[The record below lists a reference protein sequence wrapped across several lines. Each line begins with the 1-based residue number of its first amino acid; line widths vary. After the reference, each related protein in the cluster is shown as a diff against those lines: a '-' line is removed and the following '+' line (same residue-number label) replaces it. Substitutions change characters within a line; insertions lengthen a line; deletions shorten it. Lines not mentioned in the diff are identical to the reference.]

1 MRSPHGFRNGGE
13 SPTSRDRT
21 HFHST
26 VTAQK
31 LRRFNSLI
39 FLLRLASFSFSLASA
54 VFMLT
59 NSRGSGSPHWY
70 DFDAFRFAFVANAI
84 VALYSVFEMGTCV
97 WEFSRE
103 TTLWPEAFQVWFDFG
118 HDQVFSYLLL
128 SAGSAAAALA
138 RTMRGGDTC
147 TANKAFCLQ
156 SDVAIGLGFAA
167 FLFLAFSSCFSGFR
181 VACFLITGSRFHLY

>member
-1 MRSPHGFRNGGE
+1 MPSPHAFRNGE
-13 SPTSRDRT
+13 SPTSRDVT

-26 VTAQK
+26 VAAQK

-39 FLLRLASFSFSLASA
+39 LLLRLASFSFSLASA
-54 VFMLT
+54 VFILT
-59 NSRGSGSPHWY
+59 NSHGSGSPRWY
-70 DFDAFRFAFVANAI
+70 DFDAFRFAFVANAM

-103 TTLWPEAFQVWFDFG
+103 TTLWPEAFQV
-118 HDQVFSYLLL
+118 FSYLLL

-147 TANKAFCLQ
+147 TSNRAFCLQ

-181 VACFLITGSRFHLY
+181 VACFLITGSRFHL

>member
-1 MRSPHGFRNGGE
+1 MRSPHAFRNGE
-13 SPTSRDRT
+13 SPSSRDHT

-26 VTAQK
+26 VVAQK

-39 FLLRLASFSFSLASA
+39 LLLRLASFSFSLASA

-70 DFDAFRFAFVANAI
+70 DFDAFRFDSLSIFSSISKNHEANLEFFKKLRSKSDFLGCRFVFVANAI

-118 HDQVFSYLLL
+118 HDQVNYFSIQHY
-128 SAGSAAAALA
+128 
-138 RTMRGGDTC
+138 
-147 TANKAFCLQ
+147 F
-156 SDVAIGLGFAA
+156 
-167 FLFLAFSSCFSGFR
+167 
-181 VACFLITGSRFHLY
+181 

>member
-1 MRSPHGFRNGGE
+1 
-13 SPTSRDRT
+13 
-21 HFHST
+21 
-26 VTAQK
+26 V
-31 LRRFNSLI
+31 
-39 FLLRLASFSFSLASA
+39 
-54 VFMLT
+54 
-59 NSRGSGSPHWY
+59 
-70 DFDAFRFAFVANAI
+70 FVANAI

-181 VACFLITGSRFHLY
+181 VACFLITGSRFHLYS

>member
-1 MRSPHGFRNGGE
+1 MCCRNFDPKLREREREREPTPLIFSSAMRSPHDFRNGE
-13 SPTSRDRT
+13 SPTYRDRT

-26 VTAQK
+26 VAAQK

-39 FLLRLASFSFSLASA
+39 LLLRLASFSFSLASA

-70 DFDAFRFAFVANAI
+70 DFDAF
-84 VALYSVFEMGTCV
+84 
-97 WEFSRE
+97 RE

-167 FLFLAFSSCFSGFR
+167 FLFLAFSSCLSGFR
-181 VACFLITGSRFHLY
+181 VACFLITGSRFHL

>member
-1 MRSPHGFRNGGE
+1 MRSPHDFRNGE
-13 SPTSRDRT
+13 SPAYRDHT

-26 VTAQK
+26 VAAQK

-39 FLLRLASFSFSLASA
+39 LLLRLASFSFSLASA

-84 VALYSVFEMGTCV
+84 AAVYSVFEMGVCV

-181 VACFLITGSRFHLY
+181 VACFLITGSRFHL